1 MAIEIERKFLVQG
14 DGWRSEAHKSTR
26 LRQGYLQTDSRRNVR
41 VRIKGDG
48 AKLTVKGKIEGSLVE
63 RLEFE
68 YDIPMDD
75 AEQMLALCMD
85 SPIDKTRHEVELGGF
100 LWEIDEFHGA
110 NDGLIVAE
118 IELPDRD
125 TVFERPTWLADE
137 VSEDARYLNSNLVA
151 RPFSTW

>member
-1 MAIEIERKFLVQG
+1 MGIEIERKFLVQG
-14 DGWRSEAHKSTR
+14 DVWRSEAHKSTR
-26 LRQGYLQTDSRRNVR
+26 LRQGYLQTDARRNVR

-75 AEQMLALCMD
+75 AAQMLALCMD
-85 SPIDKTRHEVELGGF
+85 SPIDKTRHEVKLGGF

-125 TVFERPTWLADE
+125 TVFERPAWLDDE